1 MKQGE
6 KINYFGGLLQSIY
19 QKTPRTK
26 TTTIKNTNEQKK
38 HTQKKPNIIK
48 QITNQTKNLREMR
61 HCKED

>member
-26 TTTIKNTNEQKK
+26 TTTIKKTQTNKK
-38 HTQKKPNIIK
+38 THTKKPNIIK